1 MKILKG
7 IFTEYVADFGPILPD
22 QALPPPRQML
32 AAMLNLPSGT
42 QLGSKKLDYNN
53 QRDLSFKTMI
63 EVGAESGVRL
73 DECTIGTSRKWNKS
87 KMARASL
94 VWRIGGQLYPSAV
107 NLPAS
112 PQQLRDLTEDDCGA
126 LSPATSK
133 CDRWGNKHGHKTIF
147 LPFRPNHIWNGARA
161 LRDYELAFPCHP
173 EQRSNTPLF
182 ESSPGVGVQ
191 SSHIRTMWYHMI
203 RTPSVTAT
211 LPHGHAAKYSFHSLR
226 KMYATGLSRAGASR
240 PRIQSMCRWLSE
252 EAVDLYDK
260 LDHKT
265 HISYV
270 DAAYQHSP
278 DIITPALLR
287 TLASTKIDDNE
298 VYEDW
303 CKACHI
309 DLSTQMALDWS

>member
-1 MKILKG
+1 MG
-7 IFTEYVADFGPILPD
+7 NFTQWRLTLQHHHDNYETSQRTTVGHYHQQHRSVPD
-22 QALPPPRQML
+22 GETSM
-32 AAMLNLPSGT
+32 GT
-42 QLGSKKLDYNN
+42 KQ
-53 QRDLSFKTMI
+53 SF
-63 EVGAESGVRL
+63 
-73 DECTIGTSRKWNKS
+73 SR
-87 KMARASL
+87 
-94 VWRIGGQLYPSAV
+94 SA
-107 NLPAS
+107 
-112 PQQLRDLTEDDCGA
+112 
-126 LSPATSK
+126 
-133 CDRWGNKHGHKTIF
+133 
-147 LPFRPNHIWNGARA
+147 
-161 LRDYELAFPCHP
+161 
-173 EQRSNTPLF
+173 QRSNTPLF

-260 LDHKT
+260 LDHET

-287 TLASTKIDDNE
+287 TLAATKIDDNE

-309 DLSTQMALDWS
+309 DLSKQMALDWS